1 MPEYRRFVAYFNEY
15 IDGKKQGSAGFVKVE
30 LRNGLWRFFLRLT
43 VGVCL
48 TPPIRVY
55 GFVREEGQLLG
66 LPLGTI
72 RPVQQIAEE
81 WAFRDDAPVGEGAHR
96 LEELSGI
103 WIESGDGRR
112 FVSVWDEEEIDAKRL
127 VTEAEAEAAKMEEAA
142 EEAEA
147 AETEEAEAAKKEEA
161 AEEAEATETEEVEE
175 EPEVEEVKEELQE
188 EEPEV
193 EETED
198 EAVEFEAAQVELET
212 DVSGMDVTEE
222 GEVEEREEEEIEI
235 EETKAE
241 EIEKETAEEK
251 GEAQEDAAEESEAQ
265 KDVSEES
272 ITEHGM
278 AVVEELFQKRASFQ
292 PFPDGAIENCVMI
305 LPCDIVRLQQEN
317 WQVGRSS
324 FLQHGFYQY
333 RHLLLGRSGDGT
345 YLLGVPGI
353 DNPQEE
359 YMAQMFGYEQFR
371 RSARRDSDRNFG
383 YWCRELRK
391 I

>member
-1 MPEYRRFVAYFNEY
+1 MSEYRRFIAYFNEY

-30 LRNGLWRFFLRLT
+30 LRNGLWRIFLRLT
-43 VGVCL
+43 VGVCP

-55 GFVREEGQLLG
+55 GFVREEDQLLG
-66 LPLGTI
+66 MPLGTI

-81 WAFRDDAPVGEGAHR
+81 WAFRDDAPVGEGTHR

-112 FVSVWDEEEIDAKRL
+112 FVSAWDEEEIDAGRL
-127 VTEAEAEAAKMEEAA
+127 VTETEAAEKKAA

-147 AETEEAEAAKKEEA
+147 AETEEV
-161 AEEAEATETEEVEE
+161 EEVEE
-175 EPEVEEVKEELQE
+175 EPEAEVEQVDISEEGPEAEEVEEASQKEEPEAETEQI

-193 EETED
+193 TELEEAKD
-198 EAVEFEAAQVELET
+198 EALEIEAAEVEPET
-212 DVSGMDVTEE
+212 DVSGMNVTEE
-222 GEVEEREEEEIEI
+222 GE
-235 EETKAE
+235 
-241 EIEKETAEEK
+241 AEEK
-251 GEAQEDAAEESEAQ
+251 EEEAAAEESEVQ

-278 AVVEELFQKRASFQ
+278 AVVEELFRKRASFQ
-292 PFPDGAIENCVMI
+292 PFPDEAIESCVMI
-305 LPCDIVRLQQEN
+305 LPCDIARLQQEN

-333 RHLLLGRSGDGT
+333 RHLLLGKAGDGT